1 MQQLSPAAAPPS
13 PTPDL
18 HPAYRRDI
26 DGLRAVAVLSV
37 VLFHAFPA
45 MLPGGFIGVDIFF
58 IISGYLI
65 STILLNGLRAGR
77 FSFSDF
83 YARRVRRIF
92 PALALVMAGC
102 AALGWF
108 ALFPDEYRMLGKHI
122 FGGASFTSNFL
133 LWNEVGYFD
142 TAADTKPL
150 LHLWSLAVEEQFY
163 IVWPLVLWQSFKRG
177 WAPWKPALLL
187 ALLSFA
193 VNVGGV
199 SHHASATFYSP
210 ASRMWEL
217 LLGAMLAYL
226 GVYRR
231 SFLLGVR
238 RAGTVG
244 WYDLAGPR
252 ARHWAAGAG
261 LLLIVLGLALARPA
275 GHFPGW
281 WALLPTV
288 GALLLIAAGPDAWVN
303 RKLLGSRLLVWF
315 GLISYPLYLWHW
327 PLLSFQDI
335 IEGAVPGK
343 NARTA
348 ALLLAV
354 ALAWLTYRLLERPL
368 RAPQHGARKV
378 ALLAG
383 LVLALGAGGAGI
395 YLRDGLP
402 RRAAVMES
410 AAQMQALKLVEDT
423 ANALACKRRFGFN
436 TDFEYCLLDRPDQA
450 PTVALIGDSH
460 AYHLVFGLTRHYRA
474 LGENLWQL
482 GTRRPYWDVPAGD
495 DPYQKATPRMLDA
508 ALNTASVKTVVFSTY
523 ARLWRGSPD
532 GERMVEHFRN
542 TIKRFVESGREVIWI
557 NDIPEMDFDPRTC
570 IKRAGVANSQTR
582 RDCSIPRAQ
591 YDAAMAD
598 HKAAVAAV
606 LKEFPQVKVLD
617 ASAPLCD
624 QQRCRAIID
633 GKLMYRD
640 RGHLSYEGDLYVG
653 ESLSRQLQQLGPKPA
668 APGI

>member
-1 MQQLSPAAAPPS
+1 M
-13 PTPDL
+13 PDL

-45 MLPGGFIGVDIFF
+45 LLPGGFIGVDIFF

-65 STILLNGLRAGR
+65 STILLNSLRADR
-77 FSFSDF
+77 FSLADF

-92 PALALVMAGC
+92 PALLLVMAGC

-108 ALFPDEYRMLGKHI
+108 ALFPDEYRMLGKHL
-122 FGGASFTSNFL
+122 FGGASFTSNFF
-133 LWNEVGYFD
+133 LWQEVGYFD

-163 IVWPLVLWQSFKRG
+163 IGWPLVLWLSFKRG

-187 ALLSFA
+187 AVLSFA
-193 VNVGGV
+193 INVGGV
-199 SHHASATFYSP
+199 RHYASATFYSP
-210 ASRMWEL
+210 ASRVWEL

-226 GVYRR
+226 SVYRR

-238 RAGTVG
+238 RAGAVG
-244 WYDLAGPR
+244 WHDLAGPR
-252 ARHWAAGAG
+252 ARHWAAIAG
-261 LLLIVLGLALARPA
+261 LLLIVLALALASP
-275 GHFPGW
+275 GKHFPGW
-281 WALLPTV
+281 WALLPTL
-288 GALLLIAAGPDAWVN
+288 GALLLIAAGPEAWIN

-327 PLLSFQDI
+327 PLLSFMAI
-335 IEGAVPGK
+335 IEGRIPGK
-343 NARTA
+343 HARSA
-348 ALLLAV
+348 AVLLAV
-354 ALAWLTYRLLERPL
+354 LLAWLTYRLLERPL
-368 RAPQHGARKV
+368 RAPRHGARKV
-378 ALLAG
+378 AVLAG
-383 LVLALGAGGAGI
+383 LMLALGAGGGAI
-395 YLRDGLP
+395 FLHEGLP
-402 RRAAVMES
+402 QRAAVVQN
-410 AAQMQALKLVEDT
+410 AAQLQALQLVEDKD
-423 ANALACKRRFGFN
+423 NALACKRRFGFN
-436 TDFEYCLLDRPDQA
+436 TDYEYCQLDRPDQA

-460 AYHLVFGLTRHYRA
+460 AYHLLFGLTRHYRA
-474 LGENLWQL
+474 QGENLWQL
-482 GTRRPYWDVPAGD
+482 GTRRPYWDVPGGD

-508 ALNTASVKTVVFSTY
+508 ALHAPGVKTVVFSTY

-532 GERMVEHFRN
+532 GELITGLFRN
-542 TIKRFVESGREVIWI
+542 TIKRFVDSGREVIWI

-582 RDCSIPRAQ
+582 RDCTIPRAQ
-591 YDAAMAD
+591 YEAAMAG
-598 HKAAVAAV
+598 HKAAVASV

-617 ASAPLCD
+617 AAAPLCD
-624 QQRCRAIID
+624 QQRCKAIID

-653 ESLSRQLQQLGPKPA
+653 AALSRQLQQLGQQPA
-668 APGI
+668 AAGIAPGR